1 MLILLSVESVSAL
14 KIIFS
19 PFIFGIFNFRYIKM
33 RSGVVLQF
41 LNIHFWICTL
51 QNQMNYYP
59 LSTNLIYEAILNPI
73 ANKLVFLDS
82 PSVVV

>member
-33 RSGVVLQF
+33 RS
-41 LNIHFWICTL
+41 HFWICTL

>member
-1 MLILLSVESVSAL
+1 
-14 KIIFS
+14 
-19 PFIFGIFNFRYIKM
+19 M
-33 RSGVVLQF
+33 RS
-41 LNIHFWICTL
+41 HFWICTL